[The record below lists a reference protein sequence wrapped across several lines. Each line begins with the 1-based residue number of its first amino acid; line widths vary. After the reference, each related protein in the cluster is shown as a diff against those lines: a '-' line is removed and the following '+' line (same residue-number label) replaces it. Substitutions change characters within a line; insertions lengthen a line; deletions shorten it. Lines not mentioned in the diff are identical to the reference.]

1 MKEYGGALI
10 QPYLAILTG
19 GRVRPS
25 GTQGSSGLW
34 TPRQDQCYYAGSI
47 GGLQPQSQASP
58 TSQHQAE
65 TRQCCPAGLRVP
77 GLALL
82 GLPKKQGQKPSRTRS
97 CSSANRAGRGPART
111 LMLGEQRAFLSD
123 HLATCPGDSGTPL
136 PTSQVAC
143 RLACLSASLPLDRGQ
158 DTVSHPESFTPGPL
172 LFLHPPPRNAYF
184 HL

>member
-1 MKEYGGALI
+1 MQEALGGFSLKARLVQHHSI
-10 QPYLAILTG
+10 RQ
-19 GRVRPS
+19 
-25 GTQGSSGLW
+25 
-34 TPRQDQCYYAGSI
+34 RQDNAA
-47 GGLQPQSQASP
+47 LQAS
-58 TSQHQAE
+58 
-65 TRQCCPAGLRVP
+65 VP
-77 GLALL
+77 GSALL

-123 HLATCPGDSGTPL
+123 HLAACPGDSGTPL